1 MVAVRD
7 SSGCMLA
14 SPPEGLVL
22 APRLGR
28 FGPEDGPRASG
39 RRTVVRVKSV
49 AISFALTAL
58 LAAAVF
64 LSWGVGVAPAAF

>member
-1 MVAVRD
+1 MGHRAR
-7 SSGCMLA
+7 G
-14 SPPEGLVL
+14 
-22 APRLGR
+22 GR
-28 FGPEDGPRASG
+28 SVGG
-39 RRTVVRVKSV
+39 VKSI